1 MTFSRFADKI
11 DGLHYLAE
19 KMELSGSRV
28 RRYLM
33 KTPFCT
39 KAEVL
44 ESHFDILQKAF
55 DILETPGT
63 GPVVMQLKHLFT
75 TVHDISGTLEDLKQH
90 RVLDEIALFE
100 IKYFASLC
108 RDFRLL
114 CEKLDFMSQAPECLQ
129 PVFDLLDPDATG
141 TAGFYI
147 YDSYSKSLAYARKK
161 AAATDPDKD
170 LALWGRATDR
180 VLQEELLVRKELS
193 AKLSRMYDVLQ
204 SNFDRLAYLELWF
217 AKAELAGKY
226 GMVRPVIVPAT
237 GTGTEVFSVDGMVN
251 PVIADI
257 LAADGMTFQPV
268 SLMLQQGPCLLTG
281 ANMSGKTV
289 VLKTLAL
296 VQALTQF
303 SFFIPAR
310 KAVIPL
316 VKDVFLVIGDKQ
328 DHYRGLSSYAA
339 EMLELDKIMGIVKE
353 GADVLVLADEPARTT
368 NPAEG
373 AAILCALIAFL
384 QQYNVRSLVSTHYG
398 ELDVSVRKLRV
409 AGFEGGKATGRLD
422 PASVSKYMN
431 YSLIEDKDDAVPK
444 EALLIAQLLGVD
456 ASFIQMA
463 QNFLKKNGNERIQTG
478 A

>member
-1 MTFSRFADKI
+1 
-11 DGLHYLAE
+11 
-19 KMELSGSRV
+19 
-28 RRYLM
+28 
-33 KTPFCT
+33 
-39 KAEVL
+39 
-44 ESHFDILQKAF
+44 
-55 DILETPGT
+55 
-63 GPVVMQLKHLFT
+63 
-75 TVHDISGTLEDLKQH
+75 
-90 RVLDEIALFE
+90 
-100 IKYFASLC
+100 
-108 RDFRLL
+108 
-114 CEKLDFMSQAPECLQ
+114 
-129 PVFDLLDPDATG
+129 
-141 TAGFYI
+141 
-147 YDSYSKSLAYARKK
+147 
-161 AAATDPDKD
+161 
-170 LALWGRATDR
+170 
-180 VLQEELLVRKELS
+180 
-193 AKLSRMYDVLQ
+193 
-204 SNFDRLAYLELWF
+204 
-217 AKAELAGKY
+217 
-226 GMVRPVIVPAT
+226 
-237 GTGTEVFSVDGMVN
+237 MVN